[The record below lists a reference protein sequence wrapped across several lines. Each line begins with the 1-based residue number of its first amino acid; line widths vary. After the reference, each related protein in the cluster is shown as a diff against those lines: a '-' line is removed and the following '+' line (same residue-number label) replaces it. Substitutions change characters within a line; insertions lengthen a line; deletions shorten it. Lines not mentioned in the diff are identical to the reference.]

1 MESILQFH
9 DKYDVDDSIMSYE
22 YHEYQPI
29 SGTQLNS
36 AGQITITIEN
46 QDEFFHPRRSYLVV
60 EGKLVKENNTPYVDD
75 DMIALTNN
83 GIMFLFS
90 NLKYDLSGQ
99 EIESVNHPGQAS
111 TLLGMVKYSP
121 NFSKGPGMN
130 QCWYPDTSNEAAVA
144 NSGFTVRHSYLIQK
158 PNPKGTFSFAIDLEH
173 MLGFCED
180 YEKVI
185 YGFRHTLTLVRTSNS
200 NAIYRAAGVDEGK
213 TELTKI
219 EWMMP
224 RVQPSDVKKFTL
236 YKSIE
241 SKSTLESAF
250 RMRQCDMI
258 SLPATSSFTWRLG
271 VRSAPEKPRYIII
284 GLQTAKSGQQERNPA
299 IFDHCNTTNM
309 YVVLNSTR
317 YPATD
322 FNANFT
328 KNQYSR
334 FYKEL
339 VDFRLKYYGIDT
351 MLGNTCVHPN
361 TYKELFPLF
370 VFDVS
375 KQSERLNQ
383 GVVDITVKMEFGE
396 NVRADTDA
404 YAVVISDR
412 VLKFQSDGKKMNVV
426 F

>member
-1 MESILQFH
+1 MESILQFQE
-9 DKYDVDDSIMSYE
+9 KYDVDDSIKSFE

-46 QDEFFHPRRSYLVV
+46 QDEFFQPRRSYLLV
-60 EGKLVKENNTPYVDD
+60 EGKLVKADNTLYADG
-75 DMIALTNN
+75 DMISLINNDIMYLFTN
-83 GIMFLFS
+83 I
-90 NLKYDLSGQ
+90 KYDLSGQ

-121 NFSKGPGMN
+121 NFSKGPAMN
-130 QCWYPDTSNEAAVA
+130 QCWYPDTSDAAA
-144 NSGFTVRHSYLIQK
+144 GNTGFAIRQNYIIQK

-173 MLGFCED
+173 ILGFCED

-185 YGFRHTLTLVRTSNS
+185 YGFRHTLTLVRTSNN
-200 NAIYRAAGVDEGK
+200 NAIYHAGGVDGGNV
-213 TELTKI
+213 ELTKI
-219 EWMMP
+219 AWMMP
-224 RVQPSDVKKFTL
+224 RVQPNDIKKFTL
-236 YKSIE
+236 YKSID
-241 SKSTLESAF
+241 SNTTVLNAAF
-250 RMRQCDMI
+250 RMRQCDII
-258 SLPATSSFTWRLG
+258 SIPHTSSFTWRLG

-284 GLQTAKSGQQERNPA
+284 GLQMAKSGHQERNPA

-309 YVVLNSTR
+309 YVVLNSAR

-322 FNANFT
+322 FHANFT
-328 KNQYSR
+328 RQHYAR

-339 VDFRLKYYGIDT
+339 VDFRFKYYGVDS
-351 MLGNTCVHPN
+351 MLGNTCVHPS
-361 TYKELFPLF
+361 TYKDLFPLF

-375 KQSERLNQ
+375 KQSERLNR

-396 NVRADTDA
+396 NVPVDTDA
-404 YAVVISDR
+404 YALVISDR
-412 VLKFQSDGKKMNVV
+412 ILKFQSDGKKMNVV